1 MDCNPWADTHLRLR
15 KARLDATLWMPDP
28 AGGWSRPPMPL
39 TLADKMS
46 TEPVQSGRGESSFI
60 SFQTAAELRYGR

>member
-28 AGGWSRPPMPL
+28 YACRQ
-39 TLADKMS
+39 D
-46 TEPVQSGRGESSFI
+46 V
-60 SFQTAAELRYGR
+60 Y